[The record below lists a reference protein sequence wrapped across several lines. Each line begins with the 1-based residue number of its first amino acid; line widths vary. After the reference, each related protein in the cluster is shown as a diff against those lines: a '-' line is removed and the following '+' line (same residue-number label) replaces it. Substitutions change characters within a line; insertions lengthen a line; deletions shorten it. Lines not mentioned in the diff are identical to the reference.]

1 MKQYRVALE
10 GGLVIEA
17 ARHEERSDA
26 LVFFDDNGGETLR
39 IPREAIYTYDI
50 EEM

>member
-17 ARHEERSDA
+17 ARHEENEDA
-26 LVFFDDNGGETLR
+26 LVFYDERGGETMR

-50 EEM
+50 EEI